1 LFHSCLHSRSRGNK
15 DAVGLADDS
24 RILLL
29 FFSSARSGPSRRME
43 SLLAH
48 IARKERHR
56 LRVVQVDV
64 DERRD
69 VAEKLGV
76 ETAPTL
82 VLVRKRQLVAKIEGR
97 ASAPRIEQML
107 EQHLGEAA
115 AAA

>member
-1 LFHSCLHSRSRGNK
+1 LPNDTRT
-15 DAVGLADDS
+15 
-24 RILLL
+24 LLL

-69 VAEKLGV
+69 FADKLGV
-76 ETAPTL
+76 QAAPTL
-82 VLVRKRQLVAKIEGR
+82 VLVRGKEMIARIEGR
-97 ASAPRIEQML
+97 ASAPRIEAML

>member
-1 LFHSCLHSRSRGNK
+1 MH
-15 DAVGLADDS
+15 DDS
-24 RILLL
+24 STLL

-69 VAEKLGV
+69 VADKLGV
-76 ETAPTL
+76 ELAPTL
-82 VLVRKRQLVAKIEGR
+82 VLVRGRSQVARIEGR
-97 ASAPRIEQML
+97 ASAPRIEAML
-107 EQHLGEAA
+107 EEHLGEAA

>member
-1 LFHSCLHSRSRGNK
+1 LLSNESSI
-15 DAVGLADDS
+15 V
-24 RILLL
+24 LL

-69 VAEKLGV
+69 IAEKLGV
-76 ETAPTL
+76 AAAPTL
-82 VLVRKRQLVAKIEGR
+82 VLVRAKEMIARIEGR
-97 ASAPRIEQML
+97 ASAPRIEAML
-107 EQHLGEAA
+107 EEHLGEEVAA
-115 AAA
+115 A

>member
-1 LFHSCLHSRSRGNK
+1 MGLSCFASIERGNNAFSGLPK
-15 DAVGLADDS
+15 DT
-24 RILLL
+24 RTLLL

-56 LRVVQVDV
+56 LRVLQVDV

-69 VAEKLGV
+69 FAEKLGV
-76 ETAPTL
+76 ESAPTL
-82 VLVRKRQLVAKIEGR
+82 VLVRDKQTLARLEGR
-97 ASAPRIEQML
+97 ASAPRIEAML
-107 EQHLGEAA
+107 EEHLGEAA